1 MAVKYY
7 ISQQDEDK
15 YTGPLSLTEGSYG
28 YLTYKGLNQLYYSN
42 FVSGSVET
50 TDSNHTGSFDNFLE
64 SSFTSGSRHLF
75 NTASVFTLPTKM
87 VGTHIEPLT
96 FKMGTKVE
104 YIEIQDDYI
113 VPGYFYTGLI
123 VDDGE
128 GVLRDGSTNGPIVGN
143 IIYSHGQIIITD
155 ETLAA
160 SYIDLVNSSG
170 SLDLPMSWKSNQPI
184 YTYNYNVKIS
194 DYEYN
199 YTFNPT
205 AQTGSTALVYSGSRY
220 TQPSGILADNVTGSY
235 FQPYITTVGLYN
247 DSNELIAV
255 AKLAQPLPKS
265 ANTEMTIQVK
275 LDI

>member
-1 MAVKYY
+1 MAIDYY
-7 ISQQDEDK
+7 ISQQEEDK

-28 YLTYKGLNQLYYSN
+28 YLTYRGLNQLYYSN

-50 TDSNHTGSFDNFLE
+50 TDANNTGSFDNFLE
-64 SSFTSGSRHLF
+64 SSFTSGSRYLGDV
-75 NTASVFTLPTKM
+75 AALFTLPNRLT
-87 VGTHIEPLT
+87 GTHIEPLS
-96 FKMGTKVE
+96 FQMGNDGD
-104 YIEIQDDYI
+104 YIVNQDDYI
-113 VPGYFYTGLI
+113 LTDYLFQSDVIY
-123 VDDGE
+123 DDGE
-128 GVLRDGSTNGPIVGN
+128 GNLRIGSITGSNVGN

-155 ETLAA
+155 DALAGY
-160 SYIDLVNSSG
+160 YIQYPEQ
-170 SLDLPMSWKSNQPI
+170 PMSWKSNQPI

-199 YTFNPT
+199 FTQNPS
-205 AQTGSTALVYSGSRY
+205 AVTGSDG
-220 TQPSGILADNVTGSY
+220 QLADNVTGSY

>member
-1 MAVKYY
+1 MAVDYF
-7 ISQQDEDK
+7 ISQDTL
-15 YTGPLSLTEGSYG
+15 YTGSLSLDEGSYG
-28 YLTYKGLNQLYYSN
+28 TLTYKSIQQLYYSN
-42 FVSGSVET
+42 FTSGSIGL
-50 TDSNHTGSFDNFLE
+50 TDSNLTGSFDNYIE
-64 SSFTSGSRHLF
+64 SSFTSGSRHLL

-96 FKMGTKVE
+96 FKMGSDVE
-104 YIEIQDDYI
+104 YIFNQDDYVVVDYLFESDI
-113 VPGYFYTGLI
+113 I

-128 GVLRDGSTNGPIVGN
+128 GVLRKDSITGSAVGN
-143 IIYSHGQIIITD
+143 IIYSHGQVIITD
-155 ETLAA
+155 EELADY
-160 SYIDLVNSSG
+160 YIKNPLQP
-170 SLDLPMSWKSNQPI
+170 LSWKSNQPI

-199 YTFNPT
+199 YSFNPT
-205 AQTGSTALVYSGSRY
+205 ARTGSDG
-220 TQPSGILADNVTGSY
+220 QLADNVTGSY

>member
-1 MAVKYY
+1 MAVEYS
-7 ISQQDEDK
+7 ISQDTL
-15 YTGPLSLTEGSYG
+15 YTGSLSLDEGSYG
-28 YLTYKGLNQLYYSN
+28 TLTYKSIQQLYYSN
-42 FVSGSVET
+42 FISGSIGL
-50 TDSNHTGSFDNFLE
+50 TDSNLTGSFDNYIE
-64 SSFTSGSRHLF
+64 SSFTSGSRHLL

-96 FKMGTKVE
+96 FKMGSEVE

-113 VPGYFYTGLI
+113 IPGYFYTGLI

-155 ETLAA
+155 ESLAA
-160 SYIDLVNSSG
+160 QYIEEGKTEGGEIN
-170 SLDLPMSWKSNQPI
+170 LPMSWKSNQPI

-205 AQTGSTALVYSGSRY
+205 ARTGSDG
-220 TQPSGILADNVTGSY
+220 QLADNVTGSY

>member
-1 MAVKYY
+1 MATGYS
-7 ISQQDEDK
+7 ISQDIL
-15 YTGPLSLTEGSYG
+15 YTGSLSLDEGSYG
-28 YLTYKGLNQLYYSN
+28 NLTYKSIQQLYYSN
-42 FVSGSVET
+42 FISGSVGL
-50 TDSNHTGSFDNFLE
+50 TDSNLTGSFDNYVE
-64 SSFTSGSRHLF
+64 SSFTSGSRYLY

-87 VGTHIEPLT
+87 IGTHIEPMSFT
-96 FKMGTKVE
+96 MGSDTE
-104 YIEIQDDYI
+104 YIFNQDDYVEI
-113 VPGYFYTGLI
+113 DYLFTSDRI

-128 GVLRDGSTNGPIVGN
+128 GVLRTDSISGSIVGN

-155 ETLAA
+155 EALADY
-160 SYIDLVNSSG
+160 YIQNPFQ
-170 SLDLPMSWKSNQPI
+170 PMSWKSNQPI

-199 YTFNPT
+199 FTFNPT
-205 AQTGSTALVYSGSRY
+205 ARTGSDG
-220 TQPSGILADNVTGSY
+220 QLADNVTGSY

>member
-1 MAVKYY
+1 MTTAYNVT
-7 ISQQDEDK
+7 QDTL
-15 YTGPLSLTEGSYG
+15 YTGSLSLDQGSYNL
-28 YLTYKGLNQLYYSN
+28 LTYKSIQQLYYSN
-42 FVSGSVET
+42 FTEGSIGL
-50 TDSNHTGSFDNFLE
+50 TDTNNTASFDNYIE
-64 SSFTSGSRHLF
+64 SSFTSGSRLLL

-87 VGTHIEPLT
+87 IGTHIEPMSFT
-96 FKMGTKVE
+96 MGSDVE
-104 YIEIQDDYI
+104 YIFDQDDYVEVDYLFQSDI
-113 VPGYFYTGLI
+113 I

-128 GVLRDGSTNGPIVGN
+128 GVLRTQSISGSAVGN

-155 ETLAA
+155 ENLADY
-160 SYIDLVNSSG
+160 YIQNPLQ
-170 SLDLPMSWKSNQPI
+170 PMSWKSNQPI
-184 YTYNYNVKIS
+184 YTYNYNIKIS

-199 YTFNPT
+199 FTFNPT
-205 AQTGSTALVYSGSRY
+205 ARTGSDG
-220 TQPSGILADNVTGSY
+220 QLADNVTGSY

>member
-1 MAVKYY
+1 MAVEYY
-7 ISQQDEDK
+7 IGQQEQDL

-28 YLTYKGLNQLYYSN
+28 TLTYKSIQQLYYSN
-42 FVSGSVET
+42 FTSGSIGL
-50 TDSNHTGSFDNFLE
+50 TDSNLTGSFDNYVE
-64 SSFTSGSRHLF
+64 SSFTSGSRYLH
-75 NTASVFTLPTKM
+75 NTASVFTLPTKF
-87 VGTHIEPLT
+87 VGTHIEPMS
-96 FKMGTKVE
+96 FMMGSDE
-104 YIEIQDDYI
+104 EFIFNQDDY
-113 VPGYFYTGLI
+113 VEVDYLFKSEKI

-128 GVLRDGSTNGPIVGN
+128 GVLRLNSPSGSAVGN

-155 ETLAA
+155 EPLADY
-160 SYIDLVNSSG
+160 YINNPFQ
-170 SLDLPMSWKSNQPI
+170 PMSWKSNQPI

-205 AQTGSTALVYSGSRY
+205 ARTGSDG
-220 TQPSGILADNVTGSY
+220 QLADNVTGSY